1 VLSFPEKV
9 VFVVLATICL
19 YLAWRSFGQVAAVIR
34 RGSGRLHLERLPQRL
49 LYAIGIGLAQR
60 TVLSARPITGALH
73 AAIAWGFV
81 FYLLVNLGDVLEA
94 FLPDYPFPGTGG
106 LAAVYRLLADVLSVA
121 VIINIISFLV
131 RRFIANDR
139 RLTIRPDILLHPEIA
154 AGGIRRDSAIV
165 GAFILVHAG
174 AACPFC
180 AIMLNS
186 AADSAGHAAE
196 GGSALSVRDIAELV
210 AERL

>member
-121 VIINIISFLV
+121 VIISMISFLV

-154 AGGIRRDSAIV
+154 AGGIRHDPAIS
-165 GAFILVHAG
+165 G
-174 AACPFC
+174 
-180 AIMLNS
+180 
-186 AADSAGHAAE
+186 
-196 GGSALSVRDIAELV
+196 RDIAELV
-210 AERL
+210 AEHL